1 MSWTPKNTK
10 EIKDTKRYK
19 RMKKHNYF
27 TKNYTPSNKK
37 KKEEMEKA
45 VKLIHKF
52 MVYDI
57 IKKFMNYDFMAD
69 MPSENE

>member
-1 MSWTPKNTK
+1 MK
-10 EIKDTKRYK
+10 
-19 RMKKHNYF
+19 KKHNYF

-45 VKLIHKF
+45 VKIIHKF

-57 IKKFMNYDFMAD
+57 VKKFMNYDFMAD
-69 MPSENE
+69 TNKMNP

>member
-1 MSWTPKNTK
+1 MN
-10 EIKDTKRYK
+10 KR
-19 RMKKHNYF
+19 KKVYF

-45 VKLIHKF
+45 VKLVHKF

-57 IKKFMNYDFMAD
+57 MKKFMNYDFMAD
-69 MPSENE
+69 MPTEK